1 MIDGFCDPLHIIED
15 QTTLKTTKSCSNNCL
30 MNKQSEL
37 PTQSNSSMEEL
48 PEYPLYFRIL
58 LCFSMIGTLATGLQW
73 PDVDLVRSIAILGL
87 VCYLYASYSLQKRL
101 KDDTNPPLS
110 VIVGTLDSFIMGLCI
125 GVLEVSLLP
134 AALFWI
140 LLQFNAITSG
150 GQQKWL
156 RDNIAYFVGIG
167 FILLVRTPDWSVSG
181 HLEMGVA
188 GLIGIAAYFCAYGV
202 YTKKRLES
210 LSYEYQKL
218 AKEQTTHK
226 LRSYQLS
233 RYLPPPVWKAIN
245 RENSKPPPTQRKKL
259 TVFFSDIKDFSVL
272 AEELEAETL
281 TDLLNNYLTEMSKI
295 VEEHGGT
302 IDKFMGDAI
311 MVLFGDNDGKGAKA
325 DCRRCLSMSIAMR
338 KRMKVLQQQWRNQGI
353 TRPLSIRMGIN
364 TGYCTVGTF
373 GTRHHLDYTALGAH
387 VNLASRLESAAS
399 PGEILITH
407 ESWSLIKDVVL
418 CQDKGEITVKGFSH
432 PIKVYQVIDLRK
444 NLGKQQNYVEENA
457 EGFSMYMDVD
467 KLRNYD
473 RERIIR
479 TLESATTTLKS
490 KDLISIKK
498 EW

>member
-1 MIDGFCDPLHIIED
+1 MN
-15 QTTLKTTKSCSNNCL
+15 KTTDFAPGTIKPA
-30 MNKQSEL
+30 Q
-37 PTQSNSSMEEL
+37 EL

-58 LCFSMIGTLATGLQW
+58 LCFSMIGTLATGVQW
-73 PDVDLVRSIAILGL
+73 PELDYVRSGAIIVLL
-87 VCYLYASYSLQKRL
+87 AYLYISYILQKRSR
-101 KDDTNPPLS
+101 DEGNPPLS
-110 VIVGTLDSFIMGLCI
+110 VILGTLDSFLMGVCI
-125 GVLEVSLLP
+125 GIIELSLLP
-134 AALFWI
+134 AILFWI
-140 LLQFNAITSG
+140 LIQFNAITSG

-156 RDNIAYFVGIG
+156 RDNIGYFLGIG
-167 FILLVRTPDWSVSG
+167 AALLVRDPSWSVSG
-181 HLEMGVA
+181 RLEMGIA

-210 LSYEYQKL
+210 LDSEHQKL
-218 AKEQTTHK
+218 LKEQTTHK

-259 TVFFSDIKDFSVL
+259 TCFFSDIKDFSVL

-311 MVLFGDNDGKGAKA
+311 MVLFGDNDSKGAKA
-325 DCRRCLSMSIAMR
+325 DCRRCLAMAIAMR

-407 ESWSLIKDVVL
+407 ESWALIKDVVL

-444 NLGKQQNYVEENA
+444 NLGKQQNYIEENT
-457 EGFSMYMDVD
+457 EGFAMHMDMD

-479 TLESATTTLKS
+479 TLESAVTTLKGQ
-490 KDLISIKK
+490 DIISIKK
-498 EW
+498 DL

>member
-1 MIDGFCDPLHIIED
+1 MTKKQTDFKTQGSSTID
-15 QTTLKTTKSCSNNCL
+15 
-30 MNKQSEL
+30 EL
-37 PTQSNSSMEEL
+37 PQ
-48 PEYPLYFRIL
+48 YPMYFRVL
-58 LCFSMIGTLATGLQW
+58 LCFSMVGTLATGLQW
-73 PDVDLVRSIAILGL
+73 PQIELLRASAIVGL
-87 VCYLYASYSLQKRL
+87 VIYLYLTYLIQSRL
-101 KDDTNPPLS
+101 RDDTNPPLD
-110 VIVGTLDSFIMGLCI
+110 VIFGALDSFMI
-125 GVLEVSLLP
+125 GACLGVMDVSLLP
-134 AALFWI
+134 TALFWI

-150 GQQKWL
+150 GQQKWI
-156 RDNIAYFVGIG
+156 RDNLSLAAGIG
-167 FILLVRTPDWSVSG
+167 LVMLFYKPDWAVSG
-181 HLEMGVA
+181 QLEMGVA
-188 GLIGIAAYFCAYGV
+188 GLIGIAAYFCAYGL

-210 LSYEYQKL
+210 INEKYEKL
-218 AKEQTTHK
+218 KKEQTTQK

-245 RENSKPPPTQRKKL
+245 RANSKPPPTQRKKL
-259 TVFFSDIKDFSVL
+259 TSFFSDIKDFSVL

-281 TDLLNNYLTEMSKI
+281 TDLLNSYLTEMSKI

-311 MVLFGDNDGKGAKA
+311 MVLYGDNDSKGAKA
-325 DCRRCLSMSIAMR
+325 DCRRCLSMAITMR

-407 ESWSLIKDVVL
+407 ESWSLIKDVIL

-432 PIKVYQVIDLRK
+432 PIKVYQVIDFRK
-444 NLGKQQNYVEENA
+444 NLGKQQNYVEETA
-457 EGFSMYMDVD
+457 EGFSMYLDID

-473 RERIIR
+473 RERIVK
-479 TLESATTTLKS
+479 TLESATTTLKNQ
-490 KDLISIKK
+490 DVISIKK